1 MRIKIIH
8 FIIDNV
14 LLFNLV
20 SVQKML
26 I

>member
-1 MRIKIIH
+1 MRINIIH

-14 LLFNLV
+14 LLFNLL
-20 SVQKML
+20 SIQKML